1 MRFASKKGYAL
12 IIGMKV
18 SVTIIKMEDFILS
31 KSMLRADNS
40 FIMPLKFHLLGW
52 LAHKS

>member
-1 MRFASKKGYAL
+1 MNGYAL

-18 SVTIIKMEDFILS
+18 SVTIIKTEDFILS
-31 KSMLRADNS
+31 KSILRADNS

-52 LAHKS
+52 LAHKSQLLG